1 MESSTKI
8 MIRNLYRLV
17 LMVSTILKMKNLHS
31 STASHYIVRNKKM
44 FGRPFCF
51 PIGICSYSF
60 FLELSMAHLLKKV
73 QDFIICLSRDIDI
86 LTHPEYKK
94 IEKIV
99 HDSVATCTHP

>member
-1 MESSTKI
+1 
-8 MIRNLYRLV
+8 
-17 LMVSTILKMKNLHS
+17 MVSTVLKMKNLYS

-60 FLELSMAHLLKKV
+60 IRALDGASFEKSST
-73 QDFIICLSRDIDI
+73 FIICLSRDIDI

-94 IEKIV
+94 IEK
-99 HDSVATCTHP
+99 